1 MPRNGDL
8 RRPYALATINHVD
21 VTSEISGL
29 WAIAVMGGVFV
40 SLAILEAI
48 MPHRQLRYSR
58 GTRWFTNL
66 SLFVLDTV
74 LVRAAIPLL
83 MIGAA
88 QLAEV
93 RGWGLLN
100 VVDWPLWVEFAVAFL
115 LLDLIIYVQHR
126 LTHRVPLLWRM
137 HKVHHADPDFDVTTA
152 ARFHPFE
159 IMLSMLYKMGCV
171 LLIGPAALV
180 VFLFE
185 VIFNAA
191 TIFTHANVGLPPKI
205 DRLVR
210 FVFVTPDMHRIHHSV
225 HRSESDSNYG
235 TLLSVW
241 DRLFGS
247 YSVRS
252 RDGRNGLTI
261 GMPDYQDSR
270 PTGLG
275 FSLML
280 PLQTERQDSD

>member
-1 MPRNGDL
+1 MD
-8 RRPYALATINHVD
+8 I
-21 VTSEISGL
+21 TSEISAL
-29 WAIAVMGGVFV
+29 WAIGVMAAVFIGF
-40 SLAILEAI
+40 AILEAVV
-48 MPHRQLRYSR
+48 PHRRLRHPR
-58 GTRWFTNL
+58 GQRWFTNL

-88 QLAEV
+88 GFAQM

-100 VVDWPLWVEFAVAFL
+100 LVELPVWAEFIIAFL
-115 LLDLIIYVQHR
+115 LLDLIIYAQHR
-126 LTHRVPLLWRM
+126 ITHRIPFLWRM
-137 HKVHHADPDFDVTTA
+137 HKVHHADPDFDITTA

-159 IMLSMLYKMGCV
+159 IMLSMLYKMSCV
-171 LLIGPAALV
+171 VLIGPAVLA

-210 FVFVTPDMHRIHHSV
+210 LIFVTPDMHRIHHSV
-225 HRSESDSNYG
+225 HRTESDSNYG

-241 DRLFGS
+241 DRVFGS
-247 YSVRS
+247 YSARS
-252 RDGRNGLTI
+252 RGGRHDLTI

-270 PTGLG
+270 PNGLG
-275 FSLML
+275 FSLTL
-280 PLQTERQDSD
+280 PFKSETPLKEDT